1 LVFGRRCT
9 AAAALKTFI
18 SFPCRAIVP
27 QTLAKLMEGK
37 TVTTI
42 LINGEDRTR
51 QIKAWRL
58 SLNKATNEIELIWD
72 RQRTPWHQCS
82 IEPTEDLP
90 GKLLLKKGNPNVQPI
105 KHAQK
110 VGNKYLL
117 ITYENGQRYPVLVK
131 NAQVLEA
138 ADFKQ
143 SRVYTYFLQNA
154 EARIACAEEDKRA
167 IAENMRE
174 RLQSLP
180 AVPTS
185 TLNAYLNR
193 TNLLRQPPEN
203 LIYPFGMNLSQIQA
217 VERAF
222 TSQISIIEGPP
233 GTGKTQTILNI
244 IANVL
249 MQNKR
254 VAIVSNNNSA
264 VENVYEKLEQYGLGH
279 AIAKLGSNKNK
290 TDFFQNQP
298 SLPDAIPEEKVSSA
312 TIGAAVD
319 KVKSALE
326 LQYARARYLA
336 EINELETETRYLDR
350 WMQTQ
355 DIETTWQVEK
365 YRFSPEKA
373 TRLMA
378 WIQTNTR
385 RRLSLRDRL
394 QLAFRFGIIDSRP
407 FTTREQRQ
415 QRFYRLQRYYY
426 QVRLESARQALAET
440 SSQLEQAE
448 VDALVKTIAQ
458 DSLSCLK
465 AHLAVTLKNG
475 ETFSEEDYR
484 RKLSAFFERYP
495 VIGSTTHSLLSSVG
509 LQTQLDYVIVDEA
522 SQQDILPGIFAL
534 ACARNVIV
542 VGDRKQLAHVPAKL
556 PQPIAAP
563 IDHYDCQ
570 RHSLLHSLIDLYG
583 DRIPITLLRE
593 HYRCHP
599 KIIQFCNRQF
609 YDNQLVIM
617 TEDKGESAL
626 SLVVT
631 AKGNHSRNYSNLR
644 EIESIEALEW
654 NEERQRGF
662 IAPFK
667 AQVTLAEKEAKS
679 DFVHATVHK
688 FQGRECEEI
697 VFSTVLDKKASAR
710 ALDFVDAPRLI
721 NVALSRAK
729 NRFVLVTGDEVF
741 EQNNRHIAALVRYMR
756 YYADSD
762 EIYQSPVISA
772 FDLLYDEYDRS
783 LEALKARLDPGASPY
798 RSEQIVARLTGDAL
812 NENAFNA
819 LHMHSQILLRQLV
832 DLPSDQLS
840 EREEEFMNQG
850 ASCDF
855 VLYYR
860 LGKQPAAVIEVDGE
874 HHNYPDQAE
883 RDQLKQALLQKSNIP
898 LLRLRTID
906 SGLEGRIRRFLEE
919 VLSQQVPIFSLKPG
933 KQLAPNKHADGL

>member
-1 LVFGRRCT
+1 
-9 AAAALKTFI
+9 
-18 SFPCRAIVP
+18 
-27 QTLAKLMEGK
+27 MEGNA
-37 TVTTI
+37 VTTI
-42 LINGEDRTR
+42 LINGEDRTK
-51 QIKAWRL
+51 QIKEWRL
-58 SLNKATNEIELIWD
+58 SLNKATQEIELIWD
-72 RQRTPWHQCS
+72 RQRTPWRLCS
-82 IEPTEDLP
+82 IEPIEELS
-90 GKLLLKKGNPNVQPI
+90 GRLLLKKGKPEVQPI
-105 KHAQK
+105 KCAQK

-117 ITYENGQRYPVLVK
+117 VTYENGQCYPILIK

-143 SRVYTYFLQNA
+143 SSVYAYFLQNA

-167 IAENMRE
+167 IAENMRD
-174 RLQSLP
+174 RLQSLSP
-180 AVPTS
+180 VPTS
-185 TLNAYLNR
+185 ALNAYLNR
-193 TNLLRQPPEN
+193 SNVSRQPPEHF
-203 LIYPFGMNLSQIQA
+203 IYPFGMNLSQIQA

-222 TSQISIIEGPP
+222 TSQLSIIEGPP

-279 AIAKLGSNKNK
+279 AVAKLGSNKNK
-290 TDFFQNQP
+290 ADFFQNQP
-298 SLPDAIPEEKVSSA
+298 SLPDAPQEEKVSPA
-312 TIGAAVD
+312 AIGAAVE
-319 KVKSALE
+319 KVKTTLE

-336 EINELETETRYLDR
+336 EINELETEARYLDR

-355 DIETTWQVEK
+355 HIEADWPVEK
-365 YRFSPEKA
+365 YRLTPEKV

-378 WIQTNTR
+378 WIQTNAR
-385 RRLSLRDRL
+385 GRLSLADRL
-394 QLAFRFGIIDSRP
+394 RLAFRFGIIDSRP

-426 QVRLESARQALAET
+426 QLRLESARQALAET
-440 SSQLEQAE
+440 ASQLEQGE
-448 VDALVKTIAQ
+448 VEALVKTIAQ
-458 DSLSCLK
+458 DSLASLK
-465 AHLAVTLKNG
+465 AHLASRLQDK

-484 RKLSAFFERYP
+484 RRLEAFFERYP
-495 VIGSTTHSLLSSVG
+495 VIGSTTHSLISSVG
-509 LQTQLDYVIVDEA
+509 SKTQLDYVIVDEA

-542 VGDRKQLAHVPAKL
+542 VGDRKQLAHVPAKI
-556 PQPIAAP
+556 PHPMAAP
-563 IDHYDCQ
+563 VEHYDCQ
-570 RHSLLHSLIDLYG
+570 RYSLLDSLINLYG
-583 DRIPITLLRE
+583 DQVPMTLLRE

-617 TEDKGESAL
+617 TEDTGEPAL
-626 SLVVT
+626 SLVIT

-654 NEERQRGF
+654 NEASQRGF

-667 AQVTLAEKEAKS
+667 AQVALAKKEAKE

-762 EIYQSPVISA
+762 EIFHSPVISA

-798 RSEQIVARLTGDAL
+798 RSEQIAARLIGDAL
-812 NENAFNA
+812 TDKAFSA

-832 DLPSDQLS
+832 DLPAHQLS
-840 EREEEFMNQG
+840 DREKEFMNQG

-883 RDQLKQALLQKSNIP
+883 RDELKRELLQKSGIP

-906 SGLEGRIRRFLEE
+906 SQLEARISRFLEE
-919 VLSQQVPIFSLKPG
+919 VLSQQLLPFSPRPG
-933 KQLAPNKHADGL
+933 EQLAPSKTAGGL